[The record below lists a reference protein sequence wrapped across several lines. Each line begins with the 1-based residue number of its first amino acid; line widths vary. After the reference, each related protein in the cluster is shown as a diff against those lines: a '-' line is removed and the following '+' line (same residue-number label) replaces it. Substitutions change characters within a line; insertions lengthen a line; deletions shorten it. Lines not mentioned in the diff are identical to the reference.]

1 MESGMRSK
9 NLFFLIVCLLAS
21 TIIIAC
27 GSQDSGVKKDKHLEI
42 LKKYGFDIYAGAEF
56 IEIKKGKE
64 VGQIAIYKIDKGKAS
79 HDKLVKYYKDQLDK
93 SSLKH
98 GLPYGQK
105 ITIDG
110 KKFQFTGVGGMD
122 FTHTVVIFISK
133 PENKDLEYQMIAV
146 KVK

>member
-1 MESGMRSK
+1 MRSK
-9 NLFFLIVCLLAS
+9 NLFFLIVSLLVS

-27 GSQDSGVKKDKHLEI
+27 GSQDSGSKKDNHLEV

-56 IEIKKGKE
+56 VEIKKGNE
-64 VGQIAIYKIDKGKAS
+64 VGQIAIYKIDSGKAS
-79 HDKLVKYYKDQLDK
+79 HDELVKYYKDQLDK

-110 KKFQFTGVGGMD
+110 KKLEFTGVGGMD
-122 FTHTVVIFISK
+122 YTHTVNIFISK
-133 PENKDLEYQMIAV
+133 PENKDLAYQMIAV
-146 KVK
+146 GVK

>member
-1 MESGMRSK
+1 MEPGMRSK
-9 NLFFLIVCLLAS
+9 NLFFFIVSVFVS

-27 GSQDSGVKKDKHLEI
+27 GSQDSGIKKDNHLEI

-56 IEIKKGKE
+56 VEIKKGKE
-64 VGQIAIYKIDKGKAS
+64 VGQIAIYKIDRGKVS
-79 HDKLVKYYKDQLDK
+79 HDELVKYYKDQLDK

-110 KKFQFTGVGGMD
+110 KKFKYTGVGGMD
-122 FTHTVVIFISK
+122 FTHTVEIFISK